1 MDLKSLQ
8 AFIHLADSYHFG
20 KSAEALHLSPST
32 LSRIIQRLEQEVGS
46 DLLQRDNR
54 SVTLTPAGQKFLG
67 FAQQQVDSWQL
78 LKLDLQ
84 ERNTQLEGKLS
95 IYCSVT
101 AAYSHLPAILD
112 RFRFAHP
119 QVEIVL
125 ATGDAA
131 QAVERVQAE
140 QADVAIAACPDN
152 LSSQLK
158 FYSLAE
164 IPLAVIAPMISCA
177 VQQQIGSKQIPWQQL
192 PFILPEHGP
201 ARRRINSWF
210 RQMHIRK
217 PHIYANVTG
226 HEALV
231 SMVALGC
238 GVGIVPDVVVENS
251 PVRDRVQIIKTDKLL
266 EPFDLGVVCLKKRA
280 SDPLIDAFLAALN

>member
-8 AFIHLADSYHFG
+8 AFIHLANSHHFA

-46 DLLQRDNR
+46 SLLQRDNR
-54 SVTLTPAGQKFLG
+54 SVALTPAGEKFLG
-67 FAQQQVDSWQL
+67 FAQQQLDSWQI
-78 LKLDLQ
+78 LKADLQ
-84 ERNTQLEGKLS
+84 GNNAQLEGKLS

-101 AAYSHLPAILD
+101 AAYSHLPQILD
-112 RFRFAHP
+112 RFRLHHP
-119 QVEIVL
+119 QIEIVL

-131 QAVERVQAE
+131 QAVERVQSE
-140 QADVAIAACPDN
+140 QVDVAIAACPDN
-152 LSSQLK
+152 LSNQLT
-158 FYSLAE
+158 FHSLAE
-164 IPLAVIAPMISCA
+164 IPLSVIGPVINCS
-177 VQQQIGSKQIPWQQL
+177 VQQQISMTPVPWQQL

-251 PVRDRVQIIKTDKLL
+251 PVRDRVQRIKTEKLL
-266 EPFDLGVVCLKKRA
+266 EPFDLGVVGLKKRVTE
-280 SDPLIDAFLAALN
+280 PLINAFLMALN